1 MGEGIRGGREVGVDY
16 SSDSESSCSSSFVSE
31 STCSR
36 SIPQMSLVRFGNSA
50 LKNMKEFNMYLQF
63 ESRVKYLELNYVNVV
78 I

>member
-1 MGEGIRGGREVGVDY
+1 MGEGIRGGREVGWTIHPIQNHPALVLLY
-16 SSDSESSCSSSFVSE
+16 RSA
-31 STCSR
+31 CSR

-63 ESRVKYLELNYVNVV
+63 ESRVKYLELNHVNVV

>member
-1 MGEGIRGGREVGVDY
+1 VGEGIRGGREVGVGY

-63 ESRVKYLELNYVNVV
+63 EGRVKYLELNYVNVV